1 MSRKSCSDGERA
13 GSVLRSEPGSTVLF
27 GRDFFTRTATRFAR
41 KRVQGFT
48 LIEALV
54 ALAIIAAVLSSIGA
68 VIGTTVKGTKSIDQ
82 RLALTGAAETV
93 FAALPARNALKPG
106 RQSGELAGHRWRVDV
121 APLIAAATEGSQP
134 RFVPLVVNMRVQAP
148 GGPAIQVTTVRL
160 VPKVAE

>member
-1 MSRKSCSDGERA
+1 
-13 GSVLRSEPGSTVLF
+13 LF
-27 GRDFFTRTATRFAR
+27 GRDFFMRAATHFVR
-41 KRVQGFT
+41 KRARGFT

-68 VIGTTVKGTKSIDQ
+68 VIGTTVKGTKSIGQ

-106 RQSGELAGHRWRVDV
+106 RQSGELVGHRWRVDV
-121 APLIAAATEGSQP
+121 APLNAAAMEGPQAC
-134 RFVPLVVNMRVQAP
+134 FVPLVVNMRVQAP

-160 VPKVAE
+160 VPKIAE